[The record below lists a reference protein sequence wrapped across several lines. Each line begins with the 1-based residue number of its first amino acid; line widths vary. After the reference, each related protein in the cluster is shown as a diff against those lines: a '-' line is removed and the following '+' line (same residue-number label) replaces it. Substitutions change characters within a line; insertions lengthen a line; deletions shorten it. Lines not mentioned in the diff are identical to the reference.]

1 MGARNPERIP
11 LSDQNNTWRLVPRP
25 PNRKIVTNKWAFKYK
40 KNKLSKIVRLK
51 AKLVARGFSQIYTVH
66 YLDTYTY
73 ALVVKLG
80 SVGIFLAIA
89 AIYGIEI
96 LQMDVVTAFL
106 ARGRNLHGATRRDQ
120 DHVCKLRKS
129 LDNLKQAP
137 RPKLAKATIT
147 DVLPEKKGVQKQSY
161 VVKCMQC
168 SLRDRTWRSRFNR
181 SSNSL
186 RNPPKWT
193 ETQQSKAFDIS
204 MERWTKGLYSTVIW
218 D

>member
-129 LDNLKQAP
+129 LYNLKQAP

-147 DVLPEKKGVQKQSY
+147 DVLPEKKGVQKHL
-161 VVKCMQC
+161 M
-168 SLRDRTWRSRFNR
+168 
-181 SSNSL
+181 SSNVCNA
-186 RNPPKWT
+186 RYET
-193 ETQQSKAFDIS
+193 EPGAVDSTDLAILYETHQNGRKRSKGRLSIS
-204 MERWTKGLYSTVIW
+204 QWNGGRRDYIQR
-218 D
+218 